1 MFEFSPAMLLG
12 VQLYVIW
19 RLRGIWR
26 WLAAAPLLMI
36 LAFIALI
43 PVLVSFDPR
52 IGHSALPIVTVI
64 FYFGLLWL
72 GLVVLTRQI
81 IRWVTVF

>member
-1 MFEFSPAMLLG
+1 MFELSPVFLLG
-12 VQLYVIW
+12 MQLYIIW

-26 WLAAAPLLMI
+26 WLAAAPLLGI

-43 PVLVSFDPR
+43 PVLVSFDPQ
-52 IGHSALPIVTVI
+52 IGHSALPIVKVI

-72 GLVVLTRQI
+72 GLVMLTRQI
-81 IRWVTVF
+81 IRWATVF